1 AGDARFHAMA
11 REIAVYRLVVEPVF
25 RLGVNGVRPR
35 ADQRQVALEHD
46 VEQLRQLI
54 KRSLADEGSDAGH
67 ARVSLR
73 YKLRCGRIALIDI
86 HGAELVDFD
95 QLVIETVA
103 FLLEQHCPTS
113 SLAISIPNLLPRAL
127 RKLTQRR
134 RRSSFATP

>member
-1 AGDARFHAMA
+1 MA
-11 REIAVYRLVVEPVF
+11 CGRGPTSDRLPLSTTF
-25 RLGVNGVRPR
+25 
-35 ADQRQVALEHD
+35 
-46 VEQLRQLI
+46 EQLRQLI

-103 FLLEQHCPTS
+103 FLLEQQRPPAVELDGERRNQHE
-113 SLAISIPNLLPRAL
+113 
-127 RKLTQRR
+127 RR
-134 RRSSFATP
+134 RKKQDGTA